1 MNAAAHSAACGI
13 QLALRYHHTMP
24 NNTRVDEVAVW
35 QPLVAAM
42 LCLGMTAPVFV
53 AQRRA
58 PGAPAGSEVPITI
71 ALKVGGEAFQLTGQG
86 RCRHAPRASIYDVP
100 AEQWSVQHRD
110 AERGLSLTMW
120 RPTKG
125 TGDMMTLAVNA
136 GGGSHS
142 ITTVKAGQSGPTR
155 GSGTISLAPSGKG
168 GTFTIDAAAPDGTR
182 ITGTIQCAA
191 FTAAI
196 AEGGD

>member
-1 MNAAAHSAACGI
+1 
-13 QLALRYHHTMP
+13 MP

-35 QPLVAAM
+35 QPLIVAM
-42 LCLGMTAPVFV
+42 LCLGMTAPPIV

-58 PGAPAGSEVPITI
+58 PGAAGSEVPITI

-86 RCRHAPRASIYDVP
+86 KCRHAPRASIYDVP
-100 AEQWSVQHRD
+100 AEQWSVQQHD
-110 AERGLSLTMW
+110 ADRSLSLTMW

-125 TGDMMTLAVNA
+125 TGDMMTLAVDA
-136 GGGSHS
+136 GGRSHS
-142 ITTVKAGQSGPTR
+142 ITTVKAGRSGPTR
-155 GSGTISLAPSGKG
+155 GSGTISLAASGKG